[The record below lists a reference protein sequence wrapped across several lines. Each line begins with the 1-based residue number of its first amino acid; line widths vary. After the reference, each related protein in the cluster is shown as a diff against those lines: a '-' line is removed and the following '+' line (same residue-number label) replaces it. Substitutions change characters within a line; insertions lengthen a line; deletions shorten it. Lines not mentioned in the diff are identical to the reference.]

1 MFYKRAVLGLAAALA
16 FSAAHASVP
25 MASGPGAIDLSDG
38 SESFSA
44 FSNTGPATY
53 TFSLGTGFTYDLG
66 LSFFSLFGPV
76 SVSSIALSGPT
87 ASTLSPSAG
96 TASFTGLAAG
106 SYSLTFNFAPS
117 TGLFAGTANVTAT
130 PVPEAEATILALAGM
145 GVAGLMAARRRR
157 AA

>member
-1 MFYKRAVLGLAAALA
+1 MFFQRAALGIAAALA
-16 FSAAHASVP
+16 FSAAHAAVP
-25 MASGPGAIDLSDG
+25 LASGPGAIDLSDG
-38 SESFSA
+38 SESIFAYSFA
-44 FSNTGPATY
+44 LGAGNTY
-53 TFSLGTGFTYDLG
+53 QLD

-76 SVSSIALSGPT
+76 NISSIALSGPT
-87 ASTLSPSAG
+87 ASSLSPSAG

-106 SYSLTFNFAPS
+106 NYSLTFNFAPS
-117 TGLFAGTANVTAT
+117 SGLLAGNINVTAT

>member
-1 MFYKRAVLGLAAALA
+1 MFFQRAALGIAAALA
-16 FSAAHASVP
+16 FSAAHAAVP
-25 MASGPGAIDLSDG
+25 LASGPGAIDLSDG
-38 SESFSA
+38 SESIYA
-44 FSNTGPATY
+44 ATY
-53 TFSLGTGFTYDLG
+53 APAAYSFALGAGNTYQLD

-76 SVSSIALSGPT
+76 NISSIALSGPT
-87 ASTLSPSAG
+87 ASSLSPSAG

-106 SYSLTFNFAPS
+106 NYSLTFNFAPS
-117 TGLFAGTANVTAT
+117 SGLLAGNINVTAT